1 MAIPPSAYE
10 ARQIAAIRRWQ
21 TKRSSMAG
29 RIVGVAMKPVGWV
42 AQRIVPAGAIEGA
55 LRGNMWLAEKWADSR
70 GVLRDLQAES
80 FDEVAQLDLERLDR
94 AADSV
99 RNWATAYGGAVG
111 GVNGG
116 VGLLAAPVG
125 IPAIINIALRTI
137 HKIGLC
143 YGYAHADET
152 EKLFVFEVLR
162 LAGAM
167 GPLEKATALLALRQ
181 LEVIIAKQ
189 SFKKMAENAAQNAT
203 GKEAFV
209 IFIREFANGIGIQ
222 LTRNRLLMAVPLVG
236 GGVGLL
242 IDRNYIRSVGWAA
255 RCAYQERWL
264 RERGKWPETDVPR
277 HPSGPKR
284 SAAARTIEVDRGR
297 SANEDHS

>member
-1 MAIPPSAYE
+1 MTTSTSDYE

-21 TKRSSMAG
+21 TKRGSMAG
-29 RIVGVAMKPVGWV
+29 RIVGVAMRPVGWV

-70 GVLRDLQAES
+70 GVLRDLQVGS

-99 RNWATAYGGAVG
+99 RTWAAAYGGAVG
-111 GVNGG
+111 VVNGG
-116 VGLLAAPVG
+116 VGLLAAQVG

-143 YGYAHADET
+143 YGYANTDET

-162 LAGAM
+162 LAGAT
-167 GPLEKATALLALRQ
+167 GPSERATALLALRQ
-181 LEVIIAKQ
+181 LEVMIARQ
-189 SFKKMAENAAQNAT
+189 AFKKMAENAAQNAA

-209 IFIREFANGIGIQ
+209 LFIREFAKSIGIQ
-222 LTRNRLLMAVPLVG
+222 MTRNRLLMAVPVVG

-242 IDRNYIRSVGWAA
+242 IDGNYIRSIGWAA

-264 RERGKWPETDVPR
+264 RDRGKWPETDDPR
-277 HPSGPKR
+277 ASSCLRQSTP
-284 SAAARTIEVDRGR
+284 ARMIAPEPRR
-297 SANEDHS
+297 SANEDHP